1 MAKHSFIGLDRL
13 PNKLQIVDGGFE
25 VTGSSTI
32 LHHEASMSLE
42 VTGSIDATAV
52 LASNKELS
60 SLEALEKAV
69 VYTTGSVSDT
79 FTMFDSI
86 GYALQTAG
94 GEIITHN

>member
-52 LASNKELS
+52 LASNKELI

-69 VYTTGSVSDT
+69 IYDTDTVNNTTS
-79 FTMFDSI
+79 MMDSLGFI
-86 GYALQTAG
+86 LQSNDG
-94 GEIITHN
+94 QIITHN